1 MGAFRSDFSSSSK
14 QTKTNGEG
22 SMKRAMERREGLEAK
37 ARRIERFRSG
47 DANANEIDGAGIV
60 SPVLSDASW
69 GLEPSWLRYC
79 VDQVM

>member
-14 QTKTNGEG
+14 QTKTNGEAG
-22 SMKRAMERREGLEAK
+22 DGEEGLEAK

-60 SPVLSDASW
+60 SPVLFDACW
-69 GLEPSWLRYC
+69 GLEPSSLRYC